1 MVAVLASVA
10 FGFVTVGL
18 NWAFP
23 DVVLPALLNVVGS
36 TLLVIWTATAVS
48 QIILR
53 RRADRAGEDMP
64 MRMWGFPWLSWL
76 CLALLAGVI
85 ALTMIDGAARVQL
98 LLTIGL
104 TVVLLIVARLTR
116 NASRPGVTSE
126 RDSAVV
132 D

>member
-1 MVAVLASVA
+1 
-10 FGFVTVGL
+10 
-18 NWAFP
+18 
-23 DVVLPALLNVVGS
+23 
-36 TLLVIWTATAVS
+36 
-48 QIILR
+48 
-53 RRADRAGEDMP
+53 
-64 MRMWGFPWLSWL
+64 
-76 CLALLAGVI
+76 
-85 ALTMIDGAARVQL
+85 VQL

>member
-1 MVAVLASVA
+1 
-10 FGFVTVGL
+10 
-18 NWAFP
+18 
-23 DVVLPALLNVVGS
+23 
-36 TLLVIWTATAVS
+36 
-48 QIILR
+48 
-53 RRADRAGEDMP
+53 